1 MPKPV
6 SFAIFSDVIC
16 PWCFL
21 GKRRLERALDQIGL
35 RETALIRWLPFELNP
50 DMPPGGMERA
60 VYRGRKFG
68 PDRAAALDREMTALG
83 REEGVRFAFD
93 RMERTPNTRA
103 AHCLIAYAS
112 RNGRGGA
119 AVEGLF
125 AAYFER
131 ALDIGCN
138 QALADIGEAI
148 GLERAGV
155 LAALSDEGL
164 SASVVELEREA
175 GRLGIAGVPFF
186 IIDDA
191 WSVSGAQPAETWV
204 DIMQKMHAV
213 PAEGQVQ

>member
-1 MPKPV
+1 MPEPV

-21 GKRRLERALDQIGL
+21 GKRRLERALDQIGM
-35 RETALIRWLPFELNP
+35 RKTALIRWLPFELNP
-50 DMPPGGMERA
+50 DMPPEGMERSA
-60 VYRGRKFG
+60 YRERKFG
-68 PDRAAALDREMTALG
+68 PERAAALDREMTALG
-83 REEGVRFAFD
+83 QEEGVRFAFD

-103 AHCLIAYAS
+103 AHCLIAHAS
-112 RNGRGGA
+112 QNGRGAA
-119 AVEGLF
+119 AVEALF

-131 ALDIGCN
+131 ALDIGRI
-138 QALADIGEAI
+138 QILADIGEAI

-164 SASVVELEREA
+164 SVSVVELEREA

-191 WSVSGAQPAETWV
+191 WSVSGAQPAGTWV
-204 DIMQKMHAV
+204 DIMQEMHAV